1 MKRKY
6 LVLLCG
12 LALVGA
18 LAGCS
23 KKNAPDV
30 TPTPSAA
37 TPSESVRPSE
47 TVKPTDTTA
56 PTTITPTGTAGWR
69 TTPPDRTT
77 TLWATASRTPLMTP
91 GMWCGMPQR
100 APDGPLKR
108 SVTTSPDTGKP
119 FPAHTR
125 SGTVPAALSLRFCRP
140 SSGQIPFIFLTEFIQ
155 NMDPFP

>member
-56 PTTITPTGTAGWR
+56 PTDTVSPTDNYHADGDGRVEDDTTGQGDHSLGDGIQDAIDDAGDVVRDAAEGTGRTIEKIGDDLTGNR
-69 TTPPDRTT
+69 
-77 TLWATASRTPLMTP
+77 
-91 GMWCGMPQR
+91 
-100 APDGPLKR
+100 
-108 SVTTSPDTGKP
+108 
-119 FPAHTR
+119 
-125 SGTVPAALSLRFCRP
+125 
-140 SSGQIPFIFLTEFIQ
+140 
-155 NMDPFP
+155 